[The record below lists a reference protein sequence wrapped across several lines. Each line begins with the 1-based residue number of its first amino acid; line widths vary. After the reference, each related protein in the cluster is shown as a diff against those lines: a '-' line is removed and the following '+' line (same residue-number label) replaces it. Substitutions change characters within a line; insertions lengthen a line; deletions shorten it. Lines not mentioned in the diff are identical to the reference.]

1 VLHIFGTLKCGVTVT
16 HNCCVDIRMEQD
28 SPRYSP
34 NDNNKGKEGSPS
46 SPNDNNKEGE
56 EVHSKLS

>member
-1 VLHIFGTLKCGVTVT
+1 
-16 HNCCVDIRMEQD
+16 MEQD